1 MKNIELKDLFSGNCY
16 HVCTN
21 GQETQTI
28 VMDKEDFKV
37 AHNYLALAGW
47 KTGIEILAFVIM
59 SNHVHIMIICKDRN
73 LAVRYIRSF
82 KKLYSMY
89 LYQKYDMS
97 EALRGIED
105 SISLIDSISYFR
117 NCVAYILR
125 NALCARICKR
135 IEDYPWSSYPCYF
148 NMQAHEGAGRISDLG
163 IRERRMVL
171 KTRMDLSECPYR
183 VNSEGMIEA
192 KSFVRYDIVEKAF
205 ASSGKFFLASLGT
218 CNDAKMEYE
227 MTCKP
232 LVRVNDKELAEVIE
246 ALTEK
251 RFEGKKISGLTQSQK
266 CSIIKNIY
274 FNNKTTIPQ
283 LSRILGLPKGIV
295 RQILST

>member
-21 GQETQTI
+21 GQETPAI
-28 VMDKEDFKV
+28 IMDKEDSKV

-47 KTGIEILAFVIM
+47 KTGIVTLVYTIM
-59 SNHVHIMIICKDRN
+59 SNHVHILIVCKDRDQ
-73 LAVRYIRSF
+73 AVRYIKLF
-82 KKLYSMY
+82 KKLYSMH
-89 LYQKYDMS
+89 LSQKYNMYG
-97 EALRGIED
+97 ALRGIED
-105 SISLIDSISYFR
+105 SISLIDSVSYFR

-125 NALCARICKR
+125 NALCARICR
-135 IEDYPWSSYPCYF
+135 RVEDYPWSSYPCYF
-148 NMQAHEGAGRISDLG
+148 NMKADERSRRISDLG
-163 IRERRMVL
+163 VRERRSIL
-171 KTRMDLSECPYR
+171 KTRMDLSECPYL
-183 VNSEGMIEA
+183 VNTEGMIETV
-192 KSFVRYDIVEKAF
+192 SFVRHDIVEKAF
-205 ASSGKFFLASLGT
+205 CHSGKFFLASLGT

-246 ALTEK
+246 ALAEK
-251 RFEGKKISGLTQSQK
+251 RFAGKHISGLTQSEK

-274 FNNKTTIPQ
+274 FNNKTSIPQ
-283 LSRILGLPKGIV
+283 LSRILGLPKAII

>member
-21 GQETQTI
+21 GQETPTI
-28 VMDKEDFKV
+28 IMDKEDFKV

-59 SNHVHIMIICKDRN
+59 SNHVHIIIICKDRN
-73 LAVRYIRSF
+73 QAVRYIRSF

-89 LYQKYDMS
+89 LSMKYDMS

-148 NMQAHEGAGRISDLG
+148 NMLAHEDAGSISDLG

-171 KTRMDLSECPYR
+171 KTRMDLSECPYL

-205 ASSGKFFLASLGT
+205 VNSGKFFLASLGT

-283 LSRILGLPKGIV
+283 LSRILGLSKGLIK
-295 RQILST
+295 QILST

>member
-28 VMDKEDFKV
+28 VMEKEDFKV

-89 LYQKYDMS
+89 LSQKYDMS

-192 KSFVRYDIVEKAF
+192 KSFVRYAIVEKAF

-283 LSRILGLPKGIV
+283 LSRILGVPKGIV

>member
-89 LYQKYDMS
+89 LSQKYDMS

-192 KSFVRYDIVEKAF
+192 KSFVRYAIVEKAF

>member
-1 MKNIELKDLFSGNCY
+1 MKNIELKDLFSGNGY

-21 GQETQTI
+21 GQETPTI
-28 VMDKEDFKV
+28 IMDKEDFKV

-59 SNHVHIMIICKDRN
+59 SNHVHIIIICKDRN
-73 LAVRYIRSF
+73 QAVRYIRSF

-89 LYQKYDMS
+89 LSRKYDMS

-148 NMQAHEGAGRISDLG
+148 NMLAHEDAGSISDLG

-171 KTRMDLSECPYR
+171 KTRMDLSECPYL

-205 ASSGKFFLASLGT
+205 VNSGKFFLASLGT

-283 LSRILGLPKGIV
+283 LSRILGLPKGLIKH
-295 RQILST
+295 ILST

>member
-1 MKNIELKDLFSGNCY
+1 MKNIELKDLFRGNCY

-21 GQETQTI
+21 GQETPSI
-28 VMDKEDFKV
+28 IMDKEDFKT

-47 KTGIEILAFVIM
+47 KTGIVTLVYTIM
-59 SNHVHIMIICKDRN
+59 SNHVHILIICKERN
-73 LAVRYIRSF
+73 QAVRYIRLF
-82 KKLYSMY
+82 KRLYSTH
-89 LYQKYDMS
+89 LLKKYGISD
-97 EALRGIED
+97 ALRGIED
-105 SISLIDSISYFR
+105 SISLIDSVSYFR

-125 NALCARICKR
+125 NALCAKICRR

-148 NMQAHEGAGRISDLG
+148 NKKACERASRIQDLG
-163 IRERRMVL
+163 TRERRTAL
-171 KTRMDLSECPYR
+171 KTRMDLSKCPYL
-183 VNSEGMIEA
+183 VNTEGMIEA
-192 KSFVRYDIVEKAF
+192 ESFVRHDIVERAF
-205 ASSGKFFLASLGT
+205 GNSGKFFLTSLGT

-246 ALTEK
+246 ELTEK
-251 RFEGKKISGLTQSQK
+251 KFAGRKISGLTQSEK

-283 LSRILGLPKGIV
+283 LSRILGLPKAII

>member
-1 MKNIELKDLFSGNCY
+1 MKKIELKDLFSGNCY

-89 LYQKYDMS
+89 LSQKYDMS

-148 NMQAHEGAGRISDLG
+148 NMQAHEGAGRISDLR

>member
-21 GQETQTI
+21 GQETPAI
-28 VMDKEDFKV
+28 IMDKEDFKV

-47 KTGIEILAFVIM
+47 KTGIVTLVYTIM
-59 SNHVHIMIICKDRN
+59 SNHVHILIVCKDRDQ
-73 LAVRYIRSF
+73 AVRYIKLF
-82 KKLYSMY
+82 KKLYSMH
-89 LYQKYDMS
+89 LSQKYNMHG
-97 EALRGIED
+97 ALRGIED
-105 SISLIDSISYFR
+105 SISLIDSVSYFR

-125 NALCARICKR
+125 NALCARICR
-135 IEDYPWSSYPCYF
+135 RVEDYPWSSYPCYF
-148 NMQAHEGAGRISDLG
+148 NMKADERSRRISDLG
-163 IRERRMVL
+163 VRERRSIL
-171 KTRMDLSECPYR
+171 KTRMDLSECPYL
-183 VNSEGMIEA
+183 VNTEGMIETV
-192 KSFVRYDIVEKAF
+192 SFVRHDIVEKAF
-205 ASSGKFFLASLGT
+205 GHSGKFFLASLGT

-246 ALTEK
+246 VLTEK
-251 RFEGKKISGLTQSQK
+251 RFAGKHISGLTQSEK

-274 FNNKTTIPQ
+274 FNNKTSIPQ
-283 LSRILGLPKGIV
+283 LSRILGLPKAII

>member
-1 MKNIELKDLFSGNCY
+1 MKNIDLKDLFSGNCY

-21 GQETQTI
+21 GQETPTI
-28 VMDKEDFKV
+28 MMDKEDFKV
-37 AHNYLALAGW
+37 AQNYLALAGW
-47 KTGIEILAFVIM
+47 KTGIKTLVYAIM
-59 SNHVHIMIICKDRN
+59 SNHVHIMTICKDRN
-73 LAVRYIRSF
+73 QAVRYIRSF

-89 LYQKYDMS
+89 LSKKYNMS
-97 EALRGIED
+97 DALRGIED
-105 SISLIDSISYFR
+105 SISIIDSVSYFR

-148 NMQAHEGAGRISDLG
+148 NMQEKDGARRISG
-163 IRERRMVL
+163 MGVRERRRLL
-171 KTRMDLSECPYR
+171 KTRLDLSECPYL
-183 VNSEGMIEA
+183 VNEEGMIEA
-192 KSFVRYDIVEKAF
+192 RSFVRHDIVEKAF
-205 ASSGKFFLASLGT
+205 INSGKFFLASLGT

-227 MTCKP
+227 LTCKP

-246 ALTEK
+246 KLAEK
-251 RFEGKKISGLTQSQK
+251 KFAGKKISWLTRSEK

-274 FNNKTTIPQ
+274 FNNKTSIPQ
-283 LSRILGLPKGIV
+283 LSRILGLSKGLI

>member
-1 MKNIELKDLFSGNCY
+1 MRNIDLRDLFNGNCY

-21 GQETQTI
+21 GQETPTI
-28 VMDKEDFKV
+28 IMDEEDFKV

-47 KTGIEILAFVIM
+47 ITGIEILVYVIM
-59 SNHVHIMIICKDRN
+59 ANHVHIMIICKDRSQ
-73 LAVRYIRSF
+73 AVRYIRAF

-89 LYQKYDMS
+89 LSKKYNMS

-125 NALCARICKR
+125 NALCARICRR
-135 IEDYPWSSYPCYF
+135 IEDYPWSSYQCYF
-148 NMQAHEGAGRISDLG
+148 NTSVTEGSRRLSDLG
-163 IRERRMVL
+163 VREARKIL
-171 KTRMDLSECPYR
+171 KTRTDLSKCRYLI
-183 VNSEGMIEA
+183 NADGMIEPR
-192 KSFVRYDIVEKAF
+192 SFVRHDIVEKAF
-205 ASSGKFFLASLGT
+205 INSGKFFLASLGT

-246 ALTEK
+246 ALAEK
-251 RFEGKKISGLTQSQK
+251 KFAGKRISWLTQSEK
-266 CSIIKNIY
+266 CSIIKNIF

-283 LSRILGLPKGIV
+283 LSRILGLPKELI

>member
-21 GQETQTI
+21 GQETPTI
-28 VMDKEDFKV
+28 IMDKEDFKV

-47 KTGIEILAFVIM
+47 KTGIEVLAYIIM

-89 LYQKYDMS
+89 LSQKYDMS

-163 IRERRMVL
+163 IRERRRVL

-192 KSFVRYDIVEKAF
+192 KHLSD
-205 ASSGKFFLASLGT
+205 
-218 CNDAKMEYE
+218 
-227 MTCKP
+227 
-232 LVRVNDKELAEVIE
+232 
-246 ALTEK
+246 
-251 RFEGKKISGLTQSQK
+251 
-266 CSIIKNIY
+266 
-274 FNNKTTIPQ
+274 TI
-283 LSRILGLPKGIV
+283 LSRRLLPV
-295 RQILST
+295 PENSFWQVLEHVTMQRWNTR

>member
-89 LYQKYDMS
+89 LSQKYDMS

-148 NMQAHEGAGRISDLG
+148 NMQAHEGAGRISDLR

>member
-89 LYQKYDMS
+89 LSQKYDMS

>member
-21 GQETQTI
+21 GQETPTI

-89 LYQKYDMS
+89 LSQKYDMS